1 MTADVIVAG
10 AGVMGL
16 WTALRLRER
25 GLSVTVVDP
34 WEPGHARAT
43 SSSETRVIRCIYGG
57 DALYTEWA
65 WKALREWPSWEQEL
79 GRRVFYRTGVL
90 WMARDENGYEQVGGA
105 ELQRQ
110 GIPLE
115 SLSPVEAAARF
126 PQISMEGI
134 RFTLFEP
141 QAGALLARESMRA
154 LAELFV
160 RRGGRIE
167 RGRAVLAQAAG
178 GRLGEIEC
186 GTTRIAGGAFVFACG
201 PWLPEVLPD
210 VVGTAIQI
218 RRVEELLF
226 GVEPGDERFDAHRM
240 PTWVEIGGH
249 YGTPVIEGRAFKV
262 GVDEIGP
269 EFDPNRG
276 ERLVSPERV
285 EEIRRFVA
293 MRFPGLAHAPLV
305 DSRVCQ
311 YELTVDEHLVID
323 QHPALSNVW
332 IVGGGSGHAF
342 KFGPV
347 LGDYVASVVTG
358 AATPEPRFRLAGRA
372 PHAWRQP

>member
-1 MTADVIVAG
+1 MAPDVVVAG

-16 WTALRLRER
+16 WTALRLREQ
-25 GLSVTVVDP
+25 GFAVTVVDP
-34 WEPGHARAT
+34 WEAGHARGT

-57 DALYTEWA
+57 DALYTAWA
-65 WKALREWPSWEQEL
+65 WKAVREWPTWERDL

-90 WMARDENGYEQVGGA
+90 WLARDEDGYERVGET
-105 ELQRQ
+105 ELRRQ
-110 GIPLE
+110 GIPVE
-115 SLSPVEAAARF
+115 RLSRDEAAARF
-126 PQISMEGI
+126 PQISMEGV
-134 RFTLFEP
+134 RFALFEP
-141 QAGALLARESMRA
+141 EAGALLARESMRA

-167 RGRAVLAQAAG
+167 RGRAAPGRAEG
-178 GRLGEIEC
+178 GRLSEIEC
-186 GTTRIAGGAFVFACG
+186 GTGRLSGGIFIFACG

-210 VVGTAIQI
+210 VVGTAIRV

-226 GVEPGDERFDAHRM
+226 GVDPADQRFDAGRM

-262 GVDEIGP
+262 GVDELGP
-269 EFDPNRG
+269 DFDPTRG
-276 ERLVSPERV
+276 ERLVSPERI

-293 MRFPGLAHAPLV
+293 MRFPGLTHAPLV

-323 QHPALSNVW
+323 RHPTLSNVW

-347 LGDYVASVVTG
+347 LGDYVTSVVTG
-358 AATPEPRFRLAGRA
+358 AAEPEPRFRLAGRA
-372 PHAWRQP
+372 PHAWRSP

>member
-1 MTADVIVAG
+1 MTPDVVVAG

-16 WTALRLRER
+16 WTALRLREQ
-25 GLSVTVVDP
+25 GLAVTVVDP
-34 WEPGHARAT
+34 WEPGHPRAT

-57 DALYTEWA
+57 DALYTAWA
-65 WKALREWPSWEQEL
+65 WRAIREWPSWERDL

-90 WMARDENGYEQVGGA
+90 WLARDEDGYERAGEA
-105 ELQRQ
+105 ELRRQ

-115 SLSPVEAAARF
+115 NLSRSEAAARF
-126 PQISMEGI
+126 PQISMEGV
-134 RFTLFEP
+134 RFALLEP
-141 QAGALLARESMRA
+141 EAGALLARESMRA

-167 RGRAVLAQAAG
+167 RGRATLGQAQS
-178 GRLGEIEC
+178 GRLSEVEC
-186 GTTRIAGGAFVFACG
+186 GTGRLAGGTFVFACG

-210 VVGTAIQI
+210 VLGTVI
-218 RRVEELLF
+218 RVVRVEELLF
-226 GVEPGDERFDAHRM
+226 GVDPADERFDAQRM

-249 YGTPVIEGRAFKV
+249 YGTPVIEGRTFKV
-262 GVDEIGP
+262 GVDELGP
-269 EFDPNRG
+269 EFDPTRG
-276 ERLVSPERV
+276 ERLVGPERV

-323 QHPALSNVW
+323 RHPGLSNVW

-358 AATPEPRFRLAGRA
+358 AATPDPRFRLAGRA
-372 PHAWRQP
+372 PHAWRKP